1 MKKLCYCLSL
11 IALLCMSNSCSD
23 NIDTT
28 EEVYQEVITRSV
40 SVCSGYNVMES
51 CSSLYMII
59 ADDDLDIKFF
69 D

>member
-1 MKKLCYCLSL
+1 
-11 IALLCMSNSCSD
+11 MSNSCSD
-23 NIDTT
+23 NIDTK